1 MKRGKCGF
9 SPRARQSQVG
19 TGSGWQRHLLSLLQG
34 GRLWCYPAVL
44 RPSRSS
50 KWNHQAL
57 VVLTNP
63 KGKLGT
69 RWNSAATVAGWEAI
83 GGKFLCSKRGCRGCF
98 YRERCPMQRGGSPK
112 PNLSPRGSFN
122 DNSIWILKSGGNLT
136 SLRSKP
142 IPVESGRVTAR
153 ARGRSGDAAQKQ
165 RWHNNGWQVAVDER
179 WRGQCGPNAWRQE
192 LHSGKVGPKM
202 GCVRARSM

>member
-1 MKRGKCGF
+1 
-9 SPRARQSQVG
+9 
-19 TGSGWQRHLLSLLQG
+19 
-34 GRLWCYPAVL
+34 
-44 RPSRSS
+44 
-50 KWNHQAL
+50 
-57 VVLTNP
+57 
-63 KGKLGT
+63 
-69 RWNSAATVAGWEAI
+69 
-83 GGKFLCSKRGCRGCF
+83 
-98 YRERCPMQRGGSPK
+98 
-112 PNLSPRGSFN
+112 
-122 DNSIWILKSGGNLT
+122 LKSGGNLT

-202 GCVRARSM
+202 GCVRARSMQDGWDGAGLHTKETVERWRAGGGLYAG